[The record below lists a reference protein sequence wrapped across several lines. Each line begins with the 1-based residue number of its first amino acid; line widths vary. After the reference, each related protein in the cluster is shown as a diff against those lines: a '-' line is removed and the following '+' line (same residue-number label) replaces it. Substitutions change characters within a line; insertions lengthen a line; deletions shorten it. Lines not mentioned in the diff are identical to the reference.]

1 MPKGSPELTNARKEE
16 IISACETLYKTMS
29 FKEIT
34 IKEIANFTS
43 FTRTSIYNY
52 FETKEEIF
60 LALLTREYDLWT
72 AALQKIISDNEIL
85 SADEF
90 AQKIAH
96 SLEERQQLLK
106 ILSMN
111 HYDMEENS
119 REENLIEMKKAYG
132 STMKAV
138 DDCLTKFFPK
148 ISEEKRTNFIY
159 VFFPFMFGIYPY
171 SIVTDKQRN
180 AMKEANIN
188 YKYQTIFEIVYRCI
202 KNLLEVSL

>member
-16 IISACETLYKTMS
+16 IISACETLYKNMS

-43 FTRTSIYNY
+43 FARTSIYNY

-60 LALLTREYDLWT
+60 LALLTREYRAW
-72 AALQKIISDNEIL
+72 
-85 SADEF
+85 ADEL
-90 AQKIAH
+90 AKIFSENDTLSVDGFSDKLAA
-96 SLEERQQLLK
+96 SLENRQQLLK

-138 DDCLTKFFPK
+138 DGCLAKFFPEM
-148 ISEEKRTNFIY
+148 SEEKRTNFIY
-159 VFFPFMFGIYPY
+159 TFFPFMFGIYPY
-171 SIVTDKQRN
+171 SIVTEKQQD

-188 YKYQTIFEIVYRCI
+188 YKYQTIYEIVYRCI
-202 KNLLEVSL
+202 RNLLEVFE